1 MRAIQ
6 ISRYGGPEVLE
17 NVELPDPQAGPGQ
30 VLIDVAAAGV
40 NYADTHLADGSYLS
54 SPELPFVPGSEVI
67 GRAADGRRLMG
78 LSGTGGYAEKALLPA
93 ALAVEVP
100 DLIGDGE
107 ALALLVQGLTAWHL
121 LRTSAR
127 MAPGETVVVNAAAG
141 GVGSL
146 AVQLAKVFGAGRVIA
161 TASTPD
167 KQKLALDLGAD
178 VAVAGDA
185 DGYAERVR
193 EANGGRRVD
202 IVLDAVGG
210 GVFDAAFEAL
220 GQFGRLVTFGAA
232 SRDAAKPIE
241 PGRLMMRNLSV
252 VGFWLSPALAVP
264 GMFGPALTELFELV
278 ADGRVRPVVG
288 GDYPFVQARRAH
300 EDLLARRTTGKLILR
315 P

>member
-17 NVELPDPQAGPGQ
+17 PVELPDPVPGPDQ
-30 VLIDVAAAGV
+30 VLVDVDAGGV

-54 SPELPFVPGSEVI
+54 SPTLPFVPGSEVI
-67 GRAADGRRLMG
+67 GRTADGRRVMG
-78 LSGTGGYAEKALLPA
+78 LGGSGGYAERALLPA

-100 DLIGDGE
+100 DALGDGE
-107 ALALLVQGLTAWHL
+107 ALALLVQGLSAWHL

-127 MAPGETVVVNAAAG
+127 LLPGESVVVNAAAG

-146 AVQLAKVFGAGRVIA
+146 AVQLAKAFGAGRVIA
-161 TASTPD
+161 TASTPA
-167 KQKLALDLGAD
+167 KQRLALDLGAD
-178 VAVAGDA
+178 AAVSGDA
-185 DGYAERVR
+185 EGYAERVIA
-193 EANGGRRVD
+193 ANGGKRVD
-202 IVLDAVGG
+202 VVLDAVGG
-210 GVFDAAFEAL
+210 PVFDAAFEAL

-232 SRDAAKPIE
+232 SRHAAKPVE
-241 PGRLMMRNLSV
+241 PARLMKRNLSV

-264 GMFGPALTELFELV
+264 GMFEPPLAELFELV
-278 ADGRVRPVVG
+278 TAGRVSPVVG
-288 GDYPFVQARRAH
+288 GEYPLAETRRAH

>member
-30 VLIDVAAAGV
+30 VLIDVVAAGV

-100 DLIGDGE
+100 DPIGDGE